1 MGRKKLLES
10 QKKVKFSISVDR
22 EIYKEILREN
32 NKPSRIIENLLKKHY
47 GK

>member
-10 QKKVKFSISVDR
+10 QKKVKFSISIDR
-22 EIYKEILREN
+22 EIYKEILSED
-32 NKPSRIIENLLKKHY
+32 NKPSRIIESLLKKYY